1 MHFAKVADKL
11 ASLCLSETKK
21 FQLLWVDE
29 DHSDEKHL
37 SLQIADS
44 LLPDLLLELSNLKG
58 FLPLKLPSVS
68 MLTFKISYIS
78 VFFND
83 YNLNLIYKIRKK

>member
-11 ASLCLSETKK
+11 ASQCLLVTKK

-29 DHSDEKHL
+29 DHSDVKHL
-37 SLQIADS
+37 SLQIVNS
-44 LLPDLLLELSNLKG
+44 LLLDLLLALLNLKG
-58 FLPLKLPSVS
+58 FLPPKLPFVS

-83 YNLNLIYKIRKK
+83 YNLNLINKI